1 MGGTEEMTERDPID
15 LIRDQLG
22 KADTMG
28 SLHADHEVFKQWHSE
43 TKTILEKA
51 FSPKSVYYQSFLALR
66 FREISVKSFAS
77 PGIDK
82 INAAR
87 YKKDLENA
95 KNVLHGA
102 IKELTLDRTLF
113 KKISTTPKTV
123 DVPFQGDC
131 FLSVGSSELQLV
143 QAIEMAL
150 AGGDLN
156 LTCSDE
162 TSRKSEPLRERIE
175 KIRRAKLGIFSL
187 SVPEEADILVELGI
201 ALGMGKE
208 VWVVH
213 RKGTLIREAL
223 QFLDQ
228 IEYEDLPGLT
238 EAMRKR
244 KKISK

>member
-1 MGGTEEMTERDPID
+1 MAERDPID

-28 SLHADHEVFKQWHSE
+28 GLHADHEAFKQWHSE
-43 TKTILEKA
+43 TNTILEKV
-51 FSPKSVYYQSFLALR
+51 FSSKSVHSQSFLALR

-77 PGIDK
+77 TEIDK

-87 YKKDLENA
+87 FKKDLETA

-113 KKISTTPKTV
+113 KKIQTTPKTV
-123 DVPFQGDC
+123 EVSFQGEC
-131 FLSVGSSELQLV
+131 FLSVGSSEPQMV
-143 QAIEMAL
+143 QAIEMAFE
-150 AGGDLN
+150 GGDLN
-156 LTCSDE
+156 LIWSDE
-162 TSRKSEPLRERIE
+162 TSRKGEPLRERIE

-187 SVPEEADILVELGI
+187 SAPEEADILVELGV

-213 RKGTLIREAL
+213 RKGTLLPEAL
-223 QFLDQ
+223 QALDQ
-228 IEYEDLPGLT
+228 IEYEDFPGLT
-238 EAMRKR
+238 GAIKRR
-244 KKISK
+244 KKTSQ

>member
-1 MGGTEEMTERDPID
+1 M
-15 LIRDQLG
+15 
-22 KADTMG
+22 
-28 SLHADHEVFKQWHSE
+28 
-43 TKTILEKA
+43 
-51 FSPKSVYYQSFLALR
+51 
-66 FREISVKSFAS
+66 
-77 PGIDK
+77 
-82 INAAR
+82 
-87 YKKDLENA
+87 
-95 KNVLHGA
+95 
-102 IKELTLDRTLF
+102 
-113 KKISTTPKTV
+113 TV

-131 FLSVGSSELQLV
+131 FLSVGPSELQLV